1 MRSRLGSAGGKP
13 ERQLCEKK
21 PCIFLAARL
30 LPSRDLTILGDGFLF
45 LRCMY
50 IG

>member
-21 PCIFLAARL
+21 KTCIFLAARL
-30 LPSRDLTILGDGFLF
+30 LTSRDLTILGDGFYF
-45 LRCMY
+45 
-50 IG
+50 